1 MLRRL
6 HRLFPLAGSPL
17 LVVLL
22 LTSCSVSV
30 RSADADPA
38 WYPKPLGEI
47 KAMLL
52 VLAPERTATDRMKE
66 LYIQR
71 LKIYRYVCGVPYE
84 DLTWDEDYALL
95 AEKASLVCSKLNKL
109 THSPEKPAGMSDEE
123 YKLGK
128 RGAGESNLFMG
139 RTHPSG
145 CVDGW
150 MDDSDP
156 SNIDRVGH
164 RRWCLNP
171 KMLKSAFGTVGNYA
185 AMYAFD
191 GSRKNTPDWDYV
203 AFPAR
208 GYMPIDLF
216 GGRHAWSVSI
226 NMAKYAKPSKGDVKP
241 VIQPVD
247 EKMANIGG
255 PLKLDYFNVETNGFG
270 SGPAIIFRPETFAVK
285 ADTRFKVTIE
295 GLKAKNGK
303 PATIEYLVH
312 FADVRKAP
320 DSPEGQKIMSAYFRK
335 QLDAIQT
342 IADRPA
348 KLEALQ
354 SFAGEELLKGADPA
368 LVKEARDAITEMLK
382 DPALRKEQDASQR
395 YRMLAEMERKAG
407 RNKKHLADVA
417 MTYRD
422 FSNMFKGTRAGD
434 KAAADFERLKKELQ

>member
-1 MLRRL
+1 MACRLRRINSWVG
-6 HRLFPLAGSPL
+6 LA
-17 LVVLL
+17 LVVVF
-22 LTSCSVSV
+22 LTAGGAVSV

-52 VLAPERTATDRMKE
+52 VLAPERDAADRMKE
-66 LYIQR
+66 RYIQR

-84 DLTWDEDYALL
+84 DLTWDDEYATLT
-95 AEKASLVCSKLNKL
+95 EKASLVCSKLDKL

-139 RTHPSG
+139 RTSPSG

-171 KMLKSAFGTVGNYA
+171 KMLKSAFGTVGRYA

-191 GSRKNTPDWDYV
+191 GSRKSVPDWDYV
-203 AFPAR
+203 TFPAR

-216 GGRHAWSVSI
+216 GGRYAWSVSI

-247 EKMANIGG
+247 EKLENIGG
-255 PLKLDYFNVETNGFG
+255 PLKLDYFNVETGGFG
-270 SGPAIIFRPETFAVK
+270 SGPAIIFRPESFAVK
-285 ADTRFKVTIE
+285 ADARFKVNIE
-295 GLKAKNGK
+295 GVKTKDGKA
-303 PATIEYLVH
+303 ATIEYLVH

-320 DSPEGQKIMSAYFRK
+320 DSPESQKLMTAYFRK
-335 QLDAIQT
+335 QLDGLMALT
-342 IADRPA
+342 DRAA
-348 KLEALQ
+348 KLESLQ
-354 SFAGEELLKGADPA
+354 AFAEEELLKSADPA
-368 LVKEARDAITEMLK
+368 LSKEARTTVAELLK
-382 DPALRKEQDASQR
+382 DPVLRKEQDATQR
-395 YRMLAEMERKAG
+395 YKMVAEMERKAG
-407 RNKKHLADVA
+407 KNKKQLIDVA
-417 MTYRD
+417 TTYRD
-422 FSNMFKGTRAGD
+422 FANVFKGTRAGE